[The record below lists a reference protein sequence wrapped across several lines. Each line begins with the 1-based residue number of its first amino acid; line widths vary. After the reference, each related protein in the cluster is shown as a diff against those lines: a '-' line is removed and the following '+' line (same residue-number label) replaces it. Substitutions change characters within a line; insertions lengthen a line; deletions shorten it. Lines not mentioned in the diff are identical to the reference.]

1 METQKT
7 NCASGLVEVPRCGRM
22 ADAEFHAPIRLGH
35 ARLVFSYVEISI
47 RLSSRMSRELSVK
60 AGRGGNEV
68 GNY

>member
-1 METQKT
+1 
-7 NCASGLVEVPRCGRM
+7 M
-22 ADAEFHAPIRLGH
+22 ADAEFHAPIRLGR